1 MFDQFSQEIRMK
13 RAFAFAA
20 FLAAVPVMAQTTTT
34 PTPPAATLPANVQAD
49 LATVQEDQAAM
60 KAAVTQLRADE
71 KSNSA
76 NVAADRTAVRLARLK
91 LRMDAQRLHTD
102 ALPILQSDETAL
114 FNALTQLHNDQAG
127 SNAGALA
134 ADEAAVT
141 QAEQQLRTDVQA
153 IGGGMHRGRGHHRP

>member
-20 FLAAVPVMAQTTTT
+20 LLAAAPVMAQTTTT

-49 LATVQEDQAAM
+49 LATVLEDKAAM

-91 LRMDAQRLHTD
+91 LRMDAQHLHTD

>member
-1 MFDQFSQEIRMK
+1 MK

-20 FLAAVPVMAQTTTT
+20 LPAASPVMAQTTTT

-102 ALPILQSDETAL
+102 ALPILQSDET
-114 FNALTQLHNDQAG
+114 
-127 SNAGALA
+127 
-134 ADEAAVT
+134 
-141 QAEQQLRTDVQA
+141 
-153 IGGGMHRGRGHHRP
+153 